1 MLPPINAPD
10 RQAEA
15 FPVLTPAQ
23 IDRIRPYGKVRS
35 VLAGEVLFEP
45 GARNMPCF
53 VVLSGKLD
61 IAMPDLSAEHVFVTY
76 GPGQFSGEVVLI
88 SGARALAR
96 GRVASPGEFLELA
109 PDALREL
116 IAKDAELSDI
126 FMRAFIL
133 RRVAMISQGL
143 GNVTILGSQHSSD
156 TLRLREFLTRNGHPY
171 GYVDLDRD
179 KESQELLDRFGI
191 GLEEIPVVICSANG
205 VVLRNPT
212 NQKLAECLGLAGRIE
227 ESRVYDVVIVG
238 AGPAGLA
245 AAVYAA
251 SEGLDAVMVEAE
263 FPGGQA
269 GASSKIENYVGFPM
283 GISGQELSN
292 RAVVQ
297 AEKFGARMMVG
308 EKVVKIRCDERP
320 YQLTLENGMVIDAR
334 SIVIATGAQYNK
346 PEVVKLG
353 HYEGQ
358 GVYYAATFMEAQ
370 LCTGEEV
377 IVVGG
382 ANSAGQAAV
391 FLAETVRKV
400 YMLVRGQELSATM
413 SRYLIQR
420 VVENPSIELHLQT
433 EIVALEGESHL
444 ERTTWVNRATG
455 EQSPHDIRHVFVM
468 AGASPRTEWLRGCLS
483 LDEQGFI
490 LTGRDLDP
498 VLAEAPIKW
507 PLSRPPQMLET
518 SLPAVFAVGDIRSGN
533 VKRVASAVGEGSISI
548 HLVHRA
554 LTES

>member
-1 MLPPINAPD
+1 MLPQINAPD

-15 FPVLTPAQ
+15 FPVLNPAQ

-35 VLAGEVLFEP
+35 VLGGEVLFEP
-45 GARNMPCF
+45 GTQGMSCF

-61 IAMPDLSAEHVFVTY
+61 IAAPGLSGEQVFVTY
-76 GPGQFSGEVVLI
+76 GSGQFSGEVVLI
-88 SGARALAR
+88 SGARALFR
-96 GRVASPGEFLELA
+96 GRVAEAGEFLEVA
-109 PDALREL
+109 PDALHAL
-116 IAKDAELSDI
+116 IAKEAELSDI

-133 RRVAMISQGL
+133 RRVSMISRGW
-143 GNVTILGSQHSSD
+143 GNVTVLGSQHSSD

-171 GYVDLDRD
+171 SYVDLDRD
-179 KESQELLDRFGI
+179 KGSQELLDRFGI
-191 GLEEIPVVICSANG
+191 QLEEVPVVICSATKA
-205 VVLRNPT
+205 VLRNPT
-212 NQKLAECLGLAGRIE
+212 NQQLAECLGLTGRIE
-227 ESRVYDVVIVG
+227 ESRVYDVAIVG

-251 SEGLDAVMVEAE
+251 SEGLAAIVLESE

-283 GISGQELSN
+283 GISGQELSS

-308 EKVVKIRCDERP
+308 EKVVKVQCDQRP
-320 YQLTLENGMVIDAR
+320 YQLTLENGVVVGTR

-346 PEVVKLG
+346 PKVESLG

-358 GVYYAATFMEAQ
+358 GIYYAATFMEAQ
-370 LCTGEEV
+370 LCTGEDV

-391 FLAETVRKV
+391 FLAESVRRV
-400 YMLVRGQELSATM
+400 YILVRGKALSETM

-420 VVENPSIELHLQT
+420 IVENPAIEIHFQT
-433 EIVALEGESHL
+433 EIVGLEGDSHL
-444 ERTTWVNRATG
+444 EKVSWVNKTTG
-455 EQSPHDIRHVFVM
+455 ERSDHNIRHVFVM
-468 AGASPRTEWLRGCLS
+468 AGASPRTEWLRGS
-483 LDEQGFI
+483 LALDDQGFI

-498 VLAEAPIKW
+498 VLESVPVKW

-554 LTES
+554 LTET